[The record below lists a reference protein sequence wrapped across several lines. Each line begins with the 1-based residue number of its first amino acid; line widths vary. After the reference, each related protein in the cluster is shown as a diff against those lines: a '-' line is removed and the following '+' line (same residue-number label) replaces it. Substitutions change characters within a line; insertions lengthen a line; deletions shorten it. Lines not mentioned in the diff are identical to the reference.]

1 MAASS
6 PMGLMVSALVI
17 SWAMISLLHLKF
29 RQGLNKRGLSP
40 EFKSLWY
47 PFSNYL
53 CLAFVALI
61 LEVML
66 LIPGIKPSVYAIAFW
81 LALLGFCY
89 WLKRRAVC

>member
-1 MAASS
+1 
-6 PMGLMVSALVI
+6 VSHLWRHGGFFPNGVDGVGGV
-17 SWAMISLLHLKF
+17 SLLHLKF